1 MKTDLE
7 RFVDCMEYR
16 SSDRRPNHELGV
28 WPQTRQRWDAEAP
41 GTVGEFTWNWFYNE
55 PALGL
60 DRRDYI
66 RVNYGFIPPFPRG
79 VLEDTPEYEVIRNAN
94 GIVTKALKA
103 GMIGDARMCMDQ
115 YLSFPVARP
124 EDFPAVKARLVAGVP
139 ERYPPDLAR
148 RLAAWRRRECPLVLG
163 ENCAAN
169 GFYWRAREFLGTEA
183 LSYAWY
189 DYPDLMHEMMAFYA
203 DFIIETSRPV
213 LEKIAPDY
221 FVFNEDL
228 LNEERPSPE
237 PGDFPNVHLP
247 APEAGGRIPAPPWY
261 QVHCC

>member
-1 MKTDLE
+1 MQTDLG

-55 PALGL
+55 PALGI

-66 RVNYGFIPPFPRG
+66 RVNYGFIPPFPRE
-79 VLEDTPEYEVIRNAN
+79 VLEDTPEYEVIRNGN

-139 ERYPPDLAR
+139 ERYPR
-148 RLAAWRRRECPLVLG
+148 
-163 ENCAAN
+163 
-169 GFYWRAREFLGTEA
+169 
-183 LSYAWY
+183 
-189 DYPDLMHEMMAFYA
+189 
-203 DFIIETSRPV
+203 TSAGSWP
-213 LEKIAPDY
+213 
-221 FVFNEDL
+221 
-228 LNEERPSPE
+228 
-237 PGDFPNVHLP
+237 PG
-247 APEAGGRIPAPPWY
+247 AGGNVRSCSERTAPPTASTGAPASSWAPKRSLMPGTTTPIS
-261 QVHCC
+261 CTR